1 MSNARKIV
9 IMADAAI
16 SDSPIDSQTLGPV
29 RFRRG
34 DDLLV
39 EATFLQNGI
48 VADMSAAQSAV
59 LEILDV
65 GSMNAPDPRT
75 VALLMRKEVVEFSNP
90 ICDSGGKL
98 DLEADGQVPHAVFK
112 FSNIETQI
120 ASGERW
126 LCLRVE
132 FSDGSKLSFA
142 SGWIFVEENFLSDPE
157 LLPIE
162 NPQYIKRDEAGL
174 LFLNK
179 SANLSDL
186 ESKDLARSNLD
197 IYSKLET
204 KSLISESLEF
214 LPAYK
219 EELESIKGDVENAKN
234 IAISTV
240 DEVEQTVSEITS
252 IAEDIENLK
261 EDVQTAKLAA
271 EQAAEEAKA
280 ISDPDGLLQKHDSEI
295 AELQSGK
302 ANIGEHLFNIGK
314 LRAANSVTALPISLC
329 AIVECDDWSG
339 LKINA
344 GGATTGGISFYNSF
358 GITNWTS
365 PYIYKGIRFGLT
377 KYAENDYRL
386 FASIGYND
394 STPNGTWINLYA
406 QVPLNAINGRH
417 SYVFVIKSSLI
428 GKSSF
433 DANDFYFAI
442 DGTEYSASASR
453 YSALASNDVGSKD
466 GYFRINTEYNY
477 TSDSDTNMCQL
488 PVSYYDL
495 KMFNFDITAAHAP
508 YAVADYVSGKQPSLL
523 LKQGTLSTTDPTMGA
538 SAGSGWN
545 ITAAGSTV
553 TNGDW
558 TAGINVSY
566 LKNRTDDLPE
576 GASYAVD
583 ILSKYFIG
591 YNASNFY
598 LFNNAQNFNGYNGK
612 TILLRISG
620 WARKNTSD
628 STSNNTSRALG
639 FGFQST
645 LALSLY
651 DSEFEQGVW
660 TKFDRVVKYT
670 MPSNGNG
677 RLGIAAGDNSNSFT
691 DYAWS
696 LADIKVEVLGEA
708 LELADSRSAYQ
719 IKDLSGNGNHATI
732 FGDVISRKNE
742 DRTSMQIE
750 YTWGAEVSTGAYV
763 MGDTATLPANAE
775 IEVLAKSSA
784 SATLSLGTSS
794 SATTTFANAASV
806 GTTAKSIAKFYTAD
820 AAQKLFAT
828 PSVAGLTIN
837 LTLKITSLK

>member
-1 MSNARKIV
+1 MSNARKIF

-90 ICDSGGKL
+90 ICDSSGKL

-186 ESKDLARSNLD
+186 ESKDMARSNLD

-219 EELESIKGDVENAKN
+219 EELESIKGDVESAKN

-240 DEVEQTVSEITS
+240 DEAEQAVSEITLLAS
-252 IAEDIENLK
+252 DLEKLK
-261 EDVQTAKLAA
+261 EDVQIAKQAA
-271 EQAAEEAKA
+271 EAAAEEAQA

-295 AELQSGK
+295 SALQASK
-302 ANIGEHLFNIGK
+302 ANIGEHLFNSGK
-314 LRAANSVTALPISLC
+314 IVGDISFPNFPFSICITYELDNFSTEASQVLFQAIAANGQRIALFTSTTNKLVLDISSSSATTRRYITLSDSLLGKHNLIWIARSLTNANNPDWVLYLDGIEVETIVSNTTYTTSDVSGNRPYAVNTTADALVGSAASTNPIS
-329 AIVECDDWSG
+329 I
-339 LKINA
+339 
-344 GGATTGGISFYNSF
+344 
-358 GITNWTS
+358 
-365 PYIYKGIRFGLT
+365 
-377 KYAENDYRL
+377 
-386 FASIGYND
+386 
-394 STPNGTWINLYA
+394 
-406 QVPLNAINGRH
+406 
-417 SYVFVIKSSLI
+417 
-428 GKSSF
+428 
-433 DANDFYFAI
+433 
-442 DGTEYSASASR
+442 
-453 YSALASNDVGSKD
+453 
-466 GYFRINTEYNY
+466 
-477 TSDSDTNMCQL
+477 
-488 PVSYYDL
+488 YDL
-495 KMFNFDITAAHAP
+495 KLFNFDMSAEDAP
-508 YAVADYVSGKQPSLL
+508 YTVQDYAAGKLPSLL

-538 SAGSGWN
+538 STGSGWN
-545 ITAAGSTV
+545 ITSTPSTTGST
-553 TNGDW
+553 TNGLW
-558 TAGINVSY
+558 RVGNATLNYCANTPSEE
-566 LKNRTDDLPE
+566 LPE
-576 GASYAVD
+576 GISYGVDLATKNMSTMEAGLRLVDDASYSMVKYAGKSVWVRCSFMYRKTPANVYGNTNLRVGFYTNWLVD
-583 ILSKYFIG
+583 VPS
-591 YNASNFY
+591 SDVTD
-598 LFNNAQNFNGYNGK
+598 NNWHTYDEIFKVSVG
-612 TILLRISG
+612 
-620 WARKNTSD
+620 
-628 STSNNTSRALG
+628 
-639 FGFQST
+639 ST
-645 LALSLY
+645 L
-651 DSEFEQGVW
+651 
-660 TKFDRVVKYT
+660 KYT
-670 MPSNGNG
+670 SQGMVGLCNAGNPTVTG
-677 RLGIAAGDNSNSFT
+677 QPMWSIADFN
-691 DYAWS
+691 W
-696 LADIKVEVLGEA
+696 EVLGEA
-708 LELADSRSAYQ
+708 LELADSRSGYQ

-732 FGDVISRKNE
+732 FGDVLSRYNE
-742 DRTSMQIE
+742 NPTAMQVA
-750 YTWGAEVSTGAYV
+750 YSWGSGVSTGAYI
-763 MGDTATLPANAE
+763 MGDTVTLPANSE

-794 SATTTFANAASV
+794 SSTTTFANAANV
-806 GTTAKSIAKFYTAD
+806 GTTTKSIAKFYTAD

>member
-90 ICDSGGKL
+90 ICDSSGKL

-186 ESKDLARSNLD
+186 ESKDMARSNLD

-240 DEVEQTVSEITS
+240 DEAEQTVSEITS

-295 AELQSGK
+295 SALQASK
-302 ANIGEHLFNIGK
+302 ANVGEHLFNVGR
-314 LRAANSVTALPISLC
+314 LRASNPVTALPVSLC
-329 AIVECDDWSG
+329 ATVECDDWSD

-344 GGATTGGISFYNSF
+344 SGTTIGGFSFYNSF

-365 PYIYKGIRFGLT
+365 PYVYKGIRFGIT
-377 KYAENDYRL
+377 KYAENNYRL
-386 FASIGYND
+386 NIAIGYND
-394 STPNGTWINLYA
+394 STPNGIAINVYA
-406 QVPLNAINGRH
+406 QVPLSVINGKH
-417 SYVFVIKSSLI
+417 SYVFAVKDSLV
-428 GKSSF
+428 GKSFF
-433 DANDFYFAI
+433 DANDFYFAV
-442 DGTEYSASASR
+442 DGVEYKAVANK
-453 YSALASNDVGSKD
+453 YTVLTTNNIGSKD

-477 TSDSDTNMCQL
+477 TSDADTNVCQL

-495 KMFNFDITAAHAP
+495 K
-508 YAVADYVSGKQPSLL
+508 
-523 LKQGTLSTTDPTMGA
+523 
-538 SAGSGWN
+538 
-545 ITAAGSTV
+545 
-553 TNGDW
+553 
-558 TAGINVSY
+558 NV
-566 LKNRTDDLPE
+566 
-576 GASYAVD
+576 
-583 ILSKYFIG
+583 
-591 YNASNFY
+591 
-598 LFNNAQNFNGYNGK
+598 
-612 TILLRISG
+612 
-620 WARKNTSD
+620 
-628 STSNNTSRALG
+628 
-639 FGFQST
+639 
-645 LALSLY
+645 
-651 DSEFEQGVW
+651 
-660 TKFDRVVKYT
+660 
-670 MPSNGNG
+670 
-677 RLGIAAGDNSNSFT
+677 
-691 DYAWS
+691 
-696 LADIKVEVLGEA
+696 
-708 LELADSRSAYQ
+708 
-719 IKDLSGNGNHATI
+719 
-732 FGDVISRKNE
+732 
-742 DRTSMQIE
+742 
-750 YTWGAEVSTGAYV
+750 
-763 MGDTATLPANAE
+763 
-775 IEVLAKSSA
+775 
-784 SATLSLGTSS
+784 
-794 SATTTFANAASV
+794 
-806 GTTAKSIAKFYTAD
+806 
-820 AAQKLFAT
+820 
-828 PSVAGLTIN
+828 
-837 LTLKITSLK
+837 

>member
-39 EATFLQNGI
+39 EATFLQNEI

-90 ICDSGGKL
+90 ICDSSGKL

-219 EELESIKGDVENAKN
+219 EELESIKGDVESAKN

-240 DEVEQTVSEITS
+240 DEAEQAVSEITLLAS
-252 IAEDIENLK
+252 DLEKLK
-261 EDVQTAKLAA
+261 EDVQIAK
-271 EQAAEEAKA
+271 QAAEAAAQEAQA

-295 AELQSGK
+295 SALQASK
-302 ANIGEHLFNIGK
+302 ANVGEHFLNKGRLVFSDLANKLTFPFTVMLTYEVAEWPSGVRVVFGAQNVTGFSVSKGSNGGMYISLQLRSGATYAFYVDSQMPTGK
-314 LRAANSVTALPISLC
+314 HTLCVNFYIDENDAKARCDVYIDGILQVKRGTNDSATAPFEFSQALP
-329 AIVECDDWSG
+329 
-339 LKINA
+339 N
-344 GGATTGGISFYNSF
+344 
-358 GITNWTS
+358 
-365 PYIYKGIRFGLT
+365 
-377 KYAENDYRL
+377 
-386 FASIGYND
+386 
-394 STPNGTWINLYA
+394 
-406 QVPLNAINGRH
+406 
-417 SYVFVIKSSLI
+417 FVI
-428 GKSSF
+428 
-433 DANDFYFAI
+433 N
-442 DGTEYSASASR
+442 
-453 YSALASNDVGSKD
+453 
-466 GYFRINTEYNY
+466 
-477 TSDSDTNMCQL
+477 SDSSTFNQTSNSNGYSIEMS
-488 PVSYYDL
+488 VSRVYI
-495 KMFNFDITAAHAP
+495 FNFDAAAEDAP
-508 YAVADYVSGKQPSLL
+508 YTVSDYAEGKLPSLL
-523 LKQGTLSTTDPTMGA
+523 LRQGILSTPDPTMGA
-538 SAGSGWN
+538 STGSGWN
-545 ITAAGSTV
+545 ITSTPSATGST
-553 TNGDW
+553 TNGLW
-558 TAGINVSY
+558 RVGNANLNYCANTPSEE
-566 LKNRTDDLPE
+566 LPE
-576 GASYAVD
+576 GISYGVDLSTKNMSNMETGLRLVDDASYSMVKYAGKSVWVRCSFMYRKTPANVYGNTNLRVGFYTNWLVD
-583 ILSKYFIG
+583 VPS
-591 YNASNFY
+591 SDVTD
-598 LFNNAQNFNGYNGK
+598 NNWHTYDEIFKVSVG
-612 TILLRISG
+612 
-620 WARKNTSD
+620 
-628 STSNNTSRALG
+628 
-639 FGFQST
+639 ST
-645 LALSLY
+645 L
-651 DSEFEQGVW
+651 
-660 TKFDRVVKYT
+660 KYT
-670 MPSNGNG
+670 SQGMVGLCNAGNPTVTDQPMWS
-677 RLGIAAGDNSNSFT
+677 IADFN
-691 DYAWS
+691 W
-696 LADIKVEVLGEA
+696 EVLGEA

-742 DRTSMQIE
+742 DPTIMQVE
-750 YTWGAEVSTGAYV
+750 YTWGAGVSTGAYI
-763 MGDTATLPANAE
+763 MGDTVTLPANSE
-775 IEVLAKSSA
+775 IEILAKSSA

>member
-48 VADMSAAQSAV
+48 VADMSAAQGAV

-90 ICDSGGKL
+90 ICNSSGKL
-98 DLEADGQVPHAVFK
+98 NLEADGQVPHAVFK

-186 ESKDLARSNLD
+186 ESKDMARSNLD

-219 EELESIKGDVENAKN
+219 EELESIKGDVESAKN

-240 DEVEQTVSEITS
+240 DEAEQAVSEITLLAS
-252 IAEDIENLK
+252 DLEKLK
-261 EDVQTAKLAA
+261 EDVQIAK
-271 EQAAEEAKA
+271 QAAEAAAQEAQA

-295 AELQSGK
+295 AELQLGK
-302 ANIGEHLFNIGK
+302 ANISEHLFEPSSYLKIPNSGLLNTDVFSICFLTDYDFQTIQSENVWKPFCLGGFSGTEAGTDAR
-314 LRAANSVTALPISLC
+314 LYAAVGSDDRVRLYSGTSVTSFKISNFRQGSNQKWNSICFVFYKSAAPKLYVNGVS
-329 AIVECDDWSG
+329 VEAAS
-339 LKINA
+339 
-344 GGATTGGISFYNSF
+344 
-358 GITNWTS
+358 TNVPS
-365 PYIYKGIRFGLT
+365 
-377 KYAENDYRL
+377 DYP
-386 FASIGYND
+386 
-394 STPNGTWINLYA
+394 T
-406 QVPLNAINGRH
+406 
-417 SYVFVIKSSLI
+417 
-428 GKSSF
+428 
-433 DANDFYFAI
+433 AI
-442 DGTEYSASASR
+442 DNFYLNTAYSTVVSQ
-453 YSALASNDVGSKD
+453 
-466 GYFRINTEYNY
+466 
-477 TSDSDTNMCQL
+477 TSVN
-488 PVSYYDL
+488 VSYRNVL
-495 KMFNFDITAAHAP
+495 AVNFDMSAEDAP
-508 YAVADYVSGKQPSLL
+508 YTVADYAAGKSVPL
-523 LKQGTLSTTDPTMGA
+523 TLRKEAGIYSTDPDMGA
-538 SAGSGWN
+538 STGAGWAINAPSGSS
-545 ITAAGSTV
+545 ITTR
-553 TNGDW
+553 GDW
-558 TAGINVSY
+558 RCFSAVYYAYNRTADLPDGVSY
-566 LKNRTDDLPE
+566 AIDLSTKPKSSST
-576 GASYAVD
+576 GDA
-583 ILSKYFIG
+583 
-591 YNASNFY
+591 Y
-598 LFNNAQNFNGYNGK
+598 LANMGLGNLADFSGK
-612 TILLRISG
+612 TIKGKLSF
-620 WARKNTSD
+620 WYKK
-628 STSNNTSRALG
+628 NNTDSSSYLG
-639 FGFQST
+639 AMISKSVLGEITSAEVGDTNWHYFEADVETELTGTSGFY
-645 LALSLY
+645 L
-651 DSEFEQGVW
+651 GV
-660 TKFDRVVKYT
+660 Y
-670 MPSNGNG
+670 SY
-677 RLGIAAGDNSNSFT
+677 AASGTFT
-691 DYAWS
+691 DYPWS
-696 LADIKVEVLGEA
+696 IADFKFETYGEK
-708 LELADSRSAYQ
+708 LELADFRSGYQ

-732 FGDVISRKNE
+732 FGEVLSRKNE
-742 DRTSMQIE
+742 NPTTMQVN
-750 YTWGAEVSTGAYV
+750 YTWGAGVSTGAYV
-763 MGDTATLPANAE
+763 MGDTVTLPSNSE

-794 SATTTFANAASV
+794 SASTTFANAKTV
-806 GTTAKSIAKFYTAD
+806 GTTAASIAKFYTTST
-820 AAQKLFAT
+820 AQKLFAT

>member
-65 GSMNAPDPRT
+65 GSMNAPDPRS

-90 ICDSGGKL
+90 ICDSSGKL
-98 DLEADGQVPHAVFK
+98 NLEADGQVPHAVFK

-186 ESKDLARSNLD
+186 ESKDMARSNLD

-219 EELESIKGDVENAKN
+219 EELESIKGDVESAKN

-240 DEVEQTVSEITS
+240 DEAEQAVSEITLLAS
-252 IAEDIENLK
+252 DLEKLK
-261 EDVQTAKLAA
+261 EDVQIAKNAA
-271 EQAAEEAKA
+271 EAAAQEAQA

-295 AELQSGK
+295 STLQSRK
-302 ANIGEHLFNIGK
+302 ANIGEHLFNSGK
-314 LRAANSVTALPISLC
+314 IVGDISFPNFPFSICITYELDNFSTSASQVLFQAVAANGQRIVLFTSTTNKLVLDISSGYTTTRRYITLSDNLLGKHNLIWVARSLTNANNPDWVLYLDGIEVETIVSNTNYTTSDVSGNRPYAVNTTADALVGSAASTNPIS
-329 AIVECDDWSG
+329 I
-339 LKINA
+339 
-344 GGATTGGISFYNSF
+344 
-358 GITNWTS
+358 
-365 PYIYKGIRFGLT
+365 
-377 KYAENDYRL
+377 
-386 FASIGYND
+386 
-394 STPNGTWINLYA
+394 
-406 QVPLNAINGRH
+406 
-417 SYVFVIKSSLI
+417 
-428 GKSSF
+428 
-433 DANDFYFAI
+433 
-442 DGTEYSASASR
+442 
-453 YSALASNDVGSKD
+453 
-466 GYFRINTEYNY
+466 
-477 TSDSDTNMCQL
+477 
-488 PVSYYDL
+488 YDL
-495 KMFNFDITAAHAP
+495 KLFNFDMSAEDAP
-508 YAVADYVSGKQPSLL
+508 YTVQDYTNGKAVPLALRNINSLMSSSNASVTSLNSAFAASIDDGNVKVLKNSSATASWNTVKISSQSKPIKKGDVIEFTFSPLKLISGDTEYEVKSGNENTYSINNGELYGGSYVSTGVLYSG
-523 LKQGTLSTTDPTMGA
+523 GTSVVIADKEYTSISIGLTPY
-538 SAGSGWN
+538 
-545 ITAAGSTV
+545 GSTFQDYPSD
-553 TNGDW
+553 TISQND
-558 TAGINVSY
+558 Y
-566 LKNRTDDLPE
+566 L
-576 GASYAVD
+576 SF
-583 ILSKYFIG
+583 S
-591 YNASNFY
+591 
-598 LFNNAQNFNGYNGK
+598 
-612 TILLRISG
+612 
-620 WARKNTSD
+620 
-628 STSNNTSRALG
+628 
-639 FGFQST
+639 
-645 LALSLY
+645 
-651 DSEFEQGVW
+651 FE
-660 TKFDRVVKYT
+660 
-670 MPSNGNG
+670 
-677 RLGIAAGDNSNSFT
+677 
-691 DYAWS
+691 
-696 LADIKVEVLGEA
+696 IKVNGEV
-708 LELADSRSAYQ
+708 LELADFRSAYQ

-732 FGDVISRKNE
+732 FGEVLSRKNE
-742 DRTSMQIE
+742 NPTTMQVE
-750 YTWGAEVSTGAYV
+750 YTWGSGVSTGAYI
-763 MGDTATLPANAE
+763 MGDTVTLPANAE

>member
-90 ICDSGGKL
+90 ICDSSGKL

-186 ESKDLARSNLD
+186 ESKDMARSNLD

-219 EELESIKGDVENAKN
+219 EELESIKGDVESAKN

-240 DEVEQTVSEITS
+240 DEAEQAVSEITLLAS
-252 IAEDIENLK
+252 DLEKLK
-261 EDVQTAKLAA
+261 EDVQIAKQAA
-271 EQAAEEAKA
+271 EAAAEEAQA

-295 AELQSGK
+295 SALQASK
-302 ANIGEHLFNIGK
+302 ANVGEHLFNSGK
-314 LRAANSVTALPISLC
+314 ILGDISFPNFPFSICITYELDNFSTSASQVLFQAVAANEQRIVLFTSTTNKLVLDISSSSATTRRYITLSDSLLGKHNLIWVARSLTNANNPDWSLYIDGKEVETIVSDTTYTTSDVSGNRPYAVNTTADALVGSAASTNPIS
-329 AIVECDDWSG
+329 I
-339 LKINA
+339 
-344 GGATTGGISFYNSF
+344 
-358 GITNWTS
+358 
-365 PYIYKGIRFGLT
+365 
-377 KYAENDYRL
+377 
-386 FASIGYND
+386 
-394 STPNGTWINLYA
+394 
-406 QVPLNAINGRH
+406 
-417 SYVFVIKSSLI
+417 
-428 GKSSF
+428 
-433 DANDFYFAI
+433 
-442 DGTEYSASASR
+442 
-453 YSALASNDVGSKD
+453 
-466 GYFRINTEYNY
+466 
-477 TSDSDTNMCQL
+477 
-488 PVSYYDL
+488 YDL
-495 KMFNFDITAAHAP
+495 KLFNFDMSAEDAP
-508 YAVADYVSGKQPSLL
+508 YTVQDYAEGAPPYLL
-523 LKQGTLSTTDPTMGA
+523 LRQGILSTTDPTMGA
-538 SAGSGWN
+538 STGTGWN
-545 ITAAGSTV
+545 ITTVPSPAV

-558 TAGINVSY
+558 RAGIYTSY
-566 LKNRTDDLPE
+566 LKNRTSDLPE
-576 GASYAVD
+576 GVSYAID
-583 ILSKYFIG
+583 LKTTTGIG
-591 YNASNFY
+591 GTATQN
-598 LFNNAQNFNGYNGK
+598 LFCNNAQSFNDYRGK
-612 TILLRISG
+612 TVLVRITG
-620 WARKNTSD
+620 WIRKNNDGAKNASIGIGYDNAVTFKDSDYITS
-628 STSNNTSRALG
+628 T
-639 FGFQST
+639 
-645 LALSLY
+645 
-651 DSEFEQGVW
+651 W
-660 TKFDRVVKYT
+660 TKVDEISSVEISSQ
-670 MPSNGNG
+670 SNIQPYF
-677 RLGIAAGDNSNSFT
+677 GIAAEATAGY
-691 DYAWS
+691 DYSWS
-696 LADIKVEVLGEA
+696 LADVKIEVLGEV
-708 LELADSRSAYQ
+708 LELADFRSGYQ

-732 FGDVISRKNE
+732 FGEVLSRKNE
-742 DRTSMQIE
+742 NPTTMQVE
-750 YTWGAEVSTGAYV
+750 YTWGSGVSTGAYI
-763 MGDTATLPANAE
+763 MGDTVTLPANAE

-820 AAQKLFAT
+820 AAQKLFVT

-837 LTLKITSLK
+837 LTLKITNLK